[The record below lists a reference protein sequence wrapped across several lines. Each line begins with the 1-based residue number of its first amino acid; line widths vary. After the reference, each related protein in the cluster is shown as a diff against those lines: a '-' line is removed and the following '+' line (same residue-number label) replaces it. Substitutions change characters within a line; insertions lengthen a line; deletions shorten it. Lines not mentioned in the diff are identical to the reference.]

1 MIRLICPGCGSK
13 LNAKD
18 ELVGQTRKCPKCAR
32 PVVIV
37 AEPGHPAYASAASQ
51 SEKKEAAAENRSAG
65 SPAVGTA
72 EALPTVT
79 LPDRLNRTS
88 NYLICD
94 RALLLATWENDG
106 SGWQVRAGGG
116 FSSAKRNRENLPSQ
130 GDFKFIELKFTT
142 TPDGKRLVGLTI
154 YQLAPYWA
162 VTALAQGDDAIVEK
176 ISGYGCLNQEQKNAV
191 RQSLR
196 DQFMREVWSDAA
208 AVLEFLGN
216 TDFHSHSVG

>member
-1 MIRLICPGCGSK
+1 MIRVICPGCGSK

-18 ELVGQTRKCPKCAR
+18 ELVGQNCANAPKCAR

-37 AEPGHPAYASAASQ
+37 AEPGHPAYGSAASQ
-51 SEKKEAAAENRSAG
+51 SEKRPQAK
-65 SPAVGTA
+65 TA
-72 EALPTVT
+72 PLALPPWAPPRALPTVT

-88 NYLICD
+88 HYLICD
-94 RALLLATWENDG
+94 RALLMATWENDG

-130 GDFKFIELKFTT
+130 GDFKLVELRFTT

-162 VTALAQGDDAIVEK
+162 VTALAQNDDTIIEK

-208 AVLEFLGN
+208 TVL
-216 TDFHSHSVG
+216 